1 MVQRYLDHP
10 ITRNEVFLVSDRFNF
25 LVIAADGLVGNTI
38 FRFLNQKS
46 LVIGTSRR
54 SSSKFIHYQIGF
66 DSSKMDSLL
75 ENLKPNALVINCSAI
90 LDKEK
95 SGTNESQ
102 VEAIMVNSLFPNML
116 AMSCQKMGLRM
127 LHISTNA
134 VFGSGA
140 ESFFE
145 YSKACPNTVYGLT
158 KLLGEVKSGPALT
171 IRTSLIGPSL
181 GASKHGIWNWIKQ
194 AKKNEVLGGYINQLW
209 SGVTTLQ
216 IAAISEMLLDSDV
229 FEGILRQG
237 AVHHLCPND
246 PISKFELAKLIA
258 RGIRPDVTIEP
269 VHSELSGG
277 PILTSNN
284 NAMNN
289 LMKPALWEQR
299 IKEVIDWVA
308 NIDDQI

>member
-1 MVQRYLDHP
+1 M
-10 ITRNEVFLVSDRFNF
+10 SDKFDF
-25 LVIAADGLVGNTI
+25 LVIAADGLVGNTV
-38 FRFLNQKS
+38 FRFLNQKR

-54 SSSKFIHYQIGF
+54 SSSKFIHYQIGC
-66 DSSKMDSLL
+66 DSSKVDSLL

-90 LDKEK
+90 LDKVK
-95 SGTNESQ
+95 SGTDGSQ

-140 ESFFE
+140 EIFSE
-145 YSKACPNTVYGLT
+145 DNKACPNTIYGLT
-158 KLLGEVKSGPALT
+158 KLLGEVKSGPAIT
-171 IRTSLIGPSL
+171 MRTSLIGPSL

-194 AKKNEVLGGYINQLW
+194 AKKNEVLGGYVNQIW

-216 IAAISEMLLDSDV
+216 IAAMSEVLLDSEV
-229 FEGILRQG
+229 FEGILREG

-246 PISKFELAKLIA
+246 PISKFELATKIA
-258 RGIRPDVTIEP
+258 RSIRPDVTIEP

-277 PILTSNN
+277 PILTSNKDAVN
-284 NAMNN
+284 H
-289 LMKPALWEQR
+289 LMKPASWDQR
-299 IKEVIDWVA
+299 IKEVIDWVT